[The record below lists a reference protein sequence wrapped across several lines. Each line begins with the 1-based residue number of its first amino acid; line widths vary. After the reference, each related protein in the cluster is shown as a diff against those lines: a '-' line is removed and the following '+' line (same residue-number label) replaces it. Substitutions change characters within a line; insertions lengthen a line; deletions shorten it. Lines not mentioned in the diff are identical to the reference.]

1 MGSVY
6 RVLKR
11 DDLILAGLLIVA
23 LVAVTPA
30 AAMEWTIQT
39 VDDVGDV
46 GEFTSLALDS
56 NGYPHIS
63 YHNSTTMKY
72 AAWNGSEWHNQ
83 TVDSVGNVGEY
94 TSLAL
99 NISGYPCISYR
110 DATNNILKYAS
121 WNGSFWNTETVDNA
135 WGAGWYTSLS
145 LNSSDYPCVSYH
157 NTTVLKYASWNGSS
171 WVIQTVD
178 SSANIVGAHS
188 SLALKG
194 GDYPCISYYYGTNGD
209 LKYAAWN
216 GTAWTLQIVDSV
228 GDVGKYTSLALDSS
242 GNPRISY
249 YENINKDLKYA
260 AWSGTA
266 WSTQTIDSIGDVGSD
281 TSLALDNTGNPG
293 VSYYDTTNGDLKY
306 AAWSG
311 TAWSTQVV
319 DSTGNVGKYTS
330 LTLDSSGS
338 PCISYYDTS
347 NWNLKYANG
356 AIINAGFTAAPTS
369 GNSPLVV
376 SFSDTST
383 GAPIAWTWYFGDGW
397 VSTSQNPVHSY
408 TSDGT
413 YTVYLTSRDIFTSN
427 TTVQVGYINV
437 TDSSSPAVV
446 SGFIGSPISGTAP
459 LTVIFND
466 TSTNNPTS
474 WNWNFGSWSV
484 TDGGVSTAQNS
495 SHIYQSAG
503 TYTVTLNAQNAN
515 GGDTYTRAGYI
526 NVTDSSS
533 PAVVSGFIGSPI
545 SGTAPLTV
553 IFNDTS
559 TNNPTSWN
567 WNFGSWS
574 VTDGGVSTA
583 QNSSHIYQ
591 NAGTYTV
598 TLNAQN
604 ANGGDTY
611 TRAGYINVTDSSSPA
626 VVSGFTGSLTSGNAP
641 LTVTFTDTSVNSPTS
656 WNWNFGSWSATDSG
670 VSNARNPSHTY
681 QSAGTFTVTLN
692 AQNANGGDM
701 YTRPGYITVTDSDSF
716 AVVSGFTGAPTNG
729 TAPLTVTFTDT
740 SDNTPTCWNWNF
752 GSWNSTDGGV
762 STLRNPSHTY
772 QSAGTFTVTLN
783 AQNENGGDT
792 FTRSGYITV
801 TDSSSPA
808 VVSGFIGSPVNG
820 TAPLTVTFNDT
831 SDNTPTCW
839 NWNFGSWNSTDG
851 GVSTLRNPSHTYQS
865 AGTFTVTLNAQN
877 ENGGDTFTRSGY
889 ITVTDSIS
897 SAVVSGFTGAP
908 TNGTAPLTVT
918 FTDTSDNTPTS
929 WNWSFGDGSLVNA
942 TVKNPVHTYANIG
955 TYAVTLNATNSAGSD
970 SITRTNYVTVTSSI
984 NTSKIAVFRN
994 GMVYIGGSNTD
1005 GGLPVNAFNYGI
1017 SADKPITGKW
1027 IGNAIDTIGIFR
1039 EGKFYLRNSNN
1050 GGVANTTFHYGQTGD
1065 VPVSGHWSG
1074 DGNDTVGIFRSGTF
1088 FLASSNTP
1096 GGGTVNAFNFGQN
1109 GDVPVA
1115 GDWDGDGKTEVGI
1128 FRNGTFFLASSNTPG
1143 GGTVNA
1149 FNFGQAGDVP
1159 VAGDWNG
1166 DGKTEVGIFRNGM
1179 VYLASSSGSLNNY
1192 FSYGMTDDLPFGG
1205 HFS

>member
-6 RVLKR
+6 RGLTR
-11 DDLILAGLLIVA
+11 DDLILAGLLIFA

-30 AAMEWTIQT
+30 AAMEWTVQT

-83 TVDSVGNVGEY
+83 TVDRVGNVGEY

-110 DATNNILKYAS
+110 DATNSILKYTA

-145 LNSSDYPCVSYH
+145 FNSSDYPCVSYH

-188 SLALKG
+188 SLALNG
-194 GDYPCISYYYGTNGD
+194 SDYPSISYYYGTNGD

-242 GNPRISY
+242 GNPHISY

-260 AWSGTA
+260 ARSGNA

-281 TSLALDNTGNPG
+281 TSLALDNTGNPV

-306 AAWSG
+306 ATWSG

-338 PCISYYDTS
+338 PCISYYDIS
-347 NWNLKYANG
+347 NWNLKYAKG
-356 AIINAGFTAAPTS
+356 TMVNAGFNAAPTS
-369 GNSPLVV
+369 GTPPLVV

-383 GAPIAWTWYFGDGW
+383 GIPIAWTWYFGDGG

-408 TSDGT
+408 TNDGS

-427 TTVQVGYINV
+427 TTVKVGYINV

-446 SGFIGSPISGTAP
+446 SGFIGSPTSGTAP

-474 WNWNFGSWSV
+474 WNWNFGSWSAL
-484 TDGGVSTAQNS
+484 DDGVSTARNS
-495 SHIYQSAG
+495 SHTYQSAG
-503 TYTVTLNAQNAN
+503 TYTVTLNAQNVN
-515 GGDTYTRAGYI
+515 GGDTHSRAGYI

-553 IFNDTS
+553 TFTDTS
-559 TNNPTSWN
+559 VNSPTSWN

-574 VTDGGVSTA
+574 ATDGGVSTA
-583 QNSSHIYQ
+583 QNSSHTYQ
-591 NAGTYTV
+591 SAGTYTV

-604 ANGGDTY
+604 VNGGDTHS
-611 TRAGYINVTDSSSPA
+611 RAGYINVKDSSSPA
-626 VVSGFTGSLTSGNAP
+626 VVSGFTGSSTSGTAP

-656 WNWNFGSWSATDSG
+656 WNWNFGSWSAIDSG

-681 QSAGTFTVTLN
+681 QSAGTYTVTLN
-692 AQNANGGDM
+692 AQNANGGDT
-701 YTRPGYITVTDSDSF
+701 YSRSGYVIVTDSDSF

-740 SDNTPTCWNWNF
+740 SANTPTSWNWNF
-752 GSWNSTDGGV
+752 GSWNSTDGGG

-772 QSAGTFTVTLN
+772 ASAGTYTVTLN

-792 FTRSGYITV
+792 YTR
-801 TDSSSPA
+801 P
-808 VVSGFIGSPVNG
+808 
-820 TAPLTVTFNDT
+820 
-831 SDNTPTCW
+831 
-839 NWNFGSWNSTDG
+839 
-851 GVSTLRNPSHTYQS
+851 
-865 AGTFTVTLNAQN
+865 
-877 ENGGDTFTRSGY
+877 GY

-918 FTDTSDNTPTS
+918 FTDSSTNNPSS

-942 TVKNPVHTYANIG
+942 TVKNPIHTYTCTG
-955 TYAVTLNATNSAGSD
+955 TYTVTLNATNSVGSD

-984 NTSKIAVFRN
+984 NTSTIAVFRN
-994 GMVYIGGSNTD
+994 GMVYLGGSNTD
-1005 GGLPVNAFNYGI
+1005 GGLPVNAFNYGM
-1017 SADKPITGKW
+1017 STDKPITGNWTK
-1027 IGNAIDTIGIFR
+1027 NAIDTIGIFR
-1039 EGKFYLRNSNN
+1039 DGKFYLRNSNN
-1050 GGVANTTFHYGQTGD
+1050 GGVANTTFNYGQIGD
-1065 VPVSGHWSG
+1065 VPVTGHWSG
-1074 DGNDTVGIFRSGTF
+1074 TGSDTVGIFRNGLF
-1088 FLASSNTP
+1088 ALASSNSD
-1096 GGGTVNAFNFGQN
+1096 GGGTPHYFTFGQAN
-1109 GDVPVA
+1109 DVPVT
-1115 GDWDGDGKTEVGI
+1115 GDWTGNGVTRVGI
-1128 FRNGTFFLASSNTPG
+1128 FRNGLFALATSNTDG
-1143 GGTVNA
+1143 GGAPTY
-1149 FNFGQAGDVP
+1149 FIFGQAGDVP
-1159 VAGDWNG
+1159 VTGDWNA

-1179 VYLASSSGSLNNY
+1179 IYLATSTGDLNNY
-1192 FSYGMTDDLPFGG
+1192 FHYGMANDLPFGG